1 MSMVEPNTGIVQT
14 AATIRRVMRARI
26 SDSDPR
32 DLPESPEPDV
42 WTAPFCAHCTPVSAE
57 PDAWAPS
64 AVARMSESP
73 ESDILAPT
81 EPTAE
86 PAAAPTLAC
95 FPGSMRN
102 VPCSMFIPHAKGYS
116 PGSSGCNVS
125 VVVRKAGSA
134 RSTPKSEKTTC
145 DEHSPSSLR
154 SKISRNGTPASAS
167 MTAGLYPPLTSTT
180 ASCTPSRNGAR
191 YALRGA
197 KKNHSTPA
205 VTSSAIISAIAMC
218 IFQPPSVRNWL
229 SISANTITIYPY
241 RVYWQEG
248 RANFSRR

>member
-14 AATIRRVMRARI
+14 AATTRRATRARMSVSPESGVWAFFCAVCASVSSE
-26 SDSDPR
+26 SDVWPPPVVECMSE
-32 DLPESPEPDV
+32 LPESGMLVLAAVVAIP
-42 WTAPFCAHCTPVSAE
+42 
-57 PDAWAPS
+57 
-64 AVARMSESP
+64 AVAS
-73 ESDILAPT
+73 AP
-81 EPTAE
+81 A
-86 PAAAPTLAC
+86 PACL
-95 FPGSMRN
+95 PGSTRN
-102 VPCSMFIPHAKGYS
+102 MPCSMFMPHAKGYS

-154 SKISRNGTPASAS
+154 SKISRNGMPASAS

>member
-1 MSMVEPNTGIVQT
+1 MNATQHGYASDQKRIIARLNRIEGQVRGIRQMT
-14 AATIRRVMRARI
+14 ENGEYCI
-26 SDSDPR
+26 
-32 DLPESPEPDV
+32 
-42 WTAPFCAHCTPVSAE
+42 
-57 PDAWAPS
+57 
-64 AVARMSESP
+64 
-73 ESDILAPT
+73 DILTQISA
-81 EPTAE
+81 ADSALKSVALLLLDDHLHHCVAK
-86 PAAAPTLAC
+86 AAA
-95 FPGSMRN
+95 
-102 VPCSMFIPHAKGYS
+102 
-116 PGSSGCNVS
+116 
-125 VVVRKAGSA
+125 
-134 RSTPKSEKTTC
+134 

>member
-26 SDSDPR
+26 PDSDPR

-42 WTAPFCAHCTPVSAE
+42 WTAPFCAHCTPVS
-57 PDAWAPS
+57 
-64 AVARMSESP
+64 
-73 ESDILAPT
+73 
-81 EPTAE
+81 AE

-116 PGSSGCNVS
+116 PGWSGCVS
-125 VVVRKAGSA
+125 VVVRKAGNA
-134 RSTPKSEKTTC
+134 RSTPKSENTTC

-154 SKISRNGTPASAS
+154 SKISRNGMPASAS

>member
-1 MSMVEPNTGIVQT
+1 MRGHRQQSRECPNCRNRTYWRRRNQPRNRRRHRHLHAFPAVCAT
-14 AATIRRVMRARI
+14 CRAACSYRMRRDTRPAGRDEASAWSCGRRATQDRPRNRRTRHATSIR
-26 SDSDPR
+26 
-32 DLPESPEPDV
+32 
-42 WTAPFCAHCTPVSAE
+42 
-57 PDAWAPS
+57 
-64 AVARMSESP
+64 
-73 ESDILAPT
+73 
-81 EPTAE
+81 
-86 PAAAPTLAC
+86 
-95 FPGSMRN
+95 
-102 VPCSMFIPHAKGYS
+102 
-116 PGSSGCNVS
+116 
-125 VVVRKAGSA
+125 
-134 RSTPKSEKTTC
+134 
-145 DEHSPSSLR
+145 PSSLR
-154 SKISRNGTPASAS
+154 SKISRSGTPASAS